1 MEIKLNRLVIDER
14 INNVDLS
21 KEIASPK
28 EELLRIE
35 SYPLASPR
43 EIYRSIE

>member
-14 INNVDLS
+14 INPVDLS
-21 KEIASPK
+21 KEIATPK
-28 EELLRIE
+28 EELLSVER
-35 SYPLASPR
+35 YPLATPR

>member
-14 INNVDLS
+14 INPVDLS
-21 KEIASPK
+21 KEITAPK
-28 EELLRIE
+28 EDLLGIE
-35 SYPLASPR
+35 NYPLATPR

>member
-14 INNVDLS
+14 ISAVDLS
-21 KEIASPK
+21 KEIIAPK

-35 SYPLASPR
+35 SYPLATPR
-43 EIYRSIE
+43 EIYRSI

>member
-14 INNVDLS
+14 INPVDLS
-21 KEIASPK
+21 KEIAAPK
-28 EELLRIE
+28 EELLGIE
-35 SYPLASPR
+35 SYPPTPR